1 MTYKEAADIIQ
12 KILDSKK
19 TYFNEV
25 LDAHISNFVLA
36 GTDDVS
42 EALVMAIACLECT
55 HEVSQLHDCNDCAG
69 NGSCPYKP
77 NPGEWVRVNCPL
89 WYEEKRNV

>member
-12 KILDSKK
+12 KILDSRK

-25 LDAHISNFVLA
+25 LGTQISNFVLA
-36 GTDDVS
+36 GTDNVS
-42 EALVMAIACLECT
+42 EALALAHTCIDYTYQVG
-55 HEVSQLHDCNDCAG
+55 QLHDCNDCAG
-69 NGSCPYKP
+69 KGTCPYEPK
-77 NPGEWVRVNCPL
+77 PGEWVRINCPL